1 MYNNPIHIFAEEQ
14 KFSIGYLNYGWNVF
28 MIFLS
33 CLGIT
38 INLYFGITYVKRIFE
53 INKLEN
59 KNKVNVS
66 LIEKILCIVSFVETF
81 ISIGWLI
88 NSVFMYHSFKENEHN
103 YSHCQKLGLFE
114 AFFYLLDWMILS
126 FSLYQIKQMVL
137 NPLNLLRPS
146 LFLTK
151 YFLSF
156 AGISALFMVLLLFT
170 DIAGTSPMITCFIDL
185 SKIKNGKLKLVKN
198 LMFLIFFTSP
208 ILLFGFGFH
217 QIFIMS
223 KSNNYKNVKQNKKFF
238 MKYFAYILI
247 YILMAFLLITLYM
260 INYIVGIK
268 EPTKGMKLYIQ
279 IVTILSCSTPLF
291 VGIFRLIKTNLI
303 RKLKCR
309 SIVNDD
315 ININLI
321 ESNNNNNIENFNDFE
336 QNLLR
341 KIVIKYFIGISFIL
355 GKSKYSCAEEE
366 ENNEDIND
374 KNFDSKDNNNN
385 KDIKNNEDKK
395 NEGKDKINEETGKN
409 IDENI
414 IEIIK
419 ENDTQI
425 SKDKIENEDDIIKNK
440 NENINLKSKNEI
452 INDNK
457 DLATE
462 EKDKKKEDKSN
473 NNTNEN
479 SEETEQNEKEKK
491 EDNDNINI
499 NPNQEIIKE
508 DNNEIKD
515 NKIENIKKEDENEN
529 KFQNIITLKINDEN
543 PQDNLII
550 NENSN
555 KDKGLESDNNIINQ
569 ISKYILSK
577 DQLNLLNESKN
588 YYITKS
594 EILKDLDLSLNEDII
609 VLDQPNI
616 DIHITEYCPKLF
628 RKILKIDEISEDYII
643 KVLQPKNSSTNL
655 IQTFDK
661 NSFYINSSNK
671 EFLIKGI
678 TLDELNFF
686 RSNIITSLY
695 QYLKLNKNSL
705 ILRIEG
711 LYDITLD
718 ESSKNKKQYFALMLN
733 TYESLSLYTKEE
745 YFNNSFS
752 LKNNNIDKINTK
764 KGIKLHKLNETKFN
778 KCLYVNSPSGL
789 KAQNY
794 SIDLGHQKSHIEE
807 NYKIYLD
814 EKEYNRLKNITKK
827 DIKYLKKIG
836 VLNYYYFVAEIPMD
850 ENEIN
855 KIFIDEKGG
864 GNKKENEIKH
874 IKKYLFKSNNKKNII
889 YSISIVDY
897 YKDPIKI

>member
-14 KFSIGYLNYGWNVF
+14 RFSIGYLNYGWNIF

-66 LIEKILCIVSFVETF
+66 LIEKILCLVSFVETF

-103 YSHCQKLGLFE
+103 YSNCQKLGLFE

-156 AGISALFMVLLLFT
+156 AVISAIFMVLLLFT

-185 SKIKNGKLKLVKN
+185 SKIKNGKSKLVKN

-309 SIVNDD
+309 NKNNDD
-315 ININLI
+315 ATFNLI
-321 ESNNNNNIENFNDFE
+321 ESNNNKNIEDFNDFE
-336 QNLLR
+336 QELLR

-355 GKSKYSCAEEE
+355 GKSKYSCTEEE
-366 ENNEDIND
+366 ENEDIND
-374 KNFDSKDNNNN
+374 KIINNNNNN
-385 KDIKNNEDKK
+385 KLIKNNEDKK
-395 NEGKDKINEETGKN
+395 NEEKDKVNEETGKN
-409 IDENI
+409 IDENNT
-414 IEIIK
+414 EIIK
-419 ENDTQI
+419 ENVAQI
-425 SKDKIENEDDIIKNK
+425 NKDKIENEDDNIKNK
-440 NENINLKSKNEI
+440 NENINLENKNEI

-457 DLATE
+457 DLTIE
-462 EKDKKKEDKSN
+462 EKDKEAEDKSN
-473 NNTNEN
+473 NNANEN
-479 SEETEQNEKEKK
+479 AEEKEQNENEKK
-491 EDNDNINI
+491 EEIGNIDI
-499 NPNQEIIKE
+499 SPNQEIIKE
-508 DNNEIKD
+508 ENNEIKD
-515 NKIENIKKEDENEN
+515 NNIENIKKEEEDKN
-529 KFQNIITLKINDEN
+529 KDQNIITLKINNEN
-543 PQDNLII
+543 PQENLII
-550 NENSN
+550 NENSS
-555 KDKGLESDNNIINQ
+555 KDIGIESDNNIINQ
-569 ISKYILSK
+569 VSKYILSK
-577 DQLNLLNESKN
+577 NELNLSNESKN

-705 ILRIEG
+705 ILRI
-711 LYDITLD
+711 
-718 ESSKNKKQYFALMLN
+718 
-733 TYESLSLYTKEE
+733 
-745 YFNNSFS
+745 
-752 LKNNNIDKINTK
+752 
-764 KGIKLHKLNETKFN
+764 
-778 KCLYVNSPSGL
+778 
-789 KAQNY
+789 
-794 SIDLGHQKSHIEE
+794 
-807 NYKIYLD
+807 
-814 EKEYNRLKNITKK
+814 
-827 DIKYLKKIG
+827 
-836 VLNYYYFVAEIPMD
+836 
-850 ENEIN
+850 
-855 KIFIDEKGG
+855 
-864 GNKKENEIKH
+864 
-874 IKKYLFKSNNKKNII
+874 
-889 YSISIVDY
+889 
-897 YKDPIKI
+897 

>member
-1 MYNNPIHIFAEEQ
+1 MYKNPIHIFAEEQ
-14 KFSIGYLNYGWNVF
+14 RFSIGYLNYGWNFF

-38 INLYFGITYVKRIFE
+38 INLYFGITYVRRIFE
-53 INKLEN
+53 INKSEN

-88 NSVFMYHSFKENEHN
+88 NSVFMYHSFKENEHY
-103 YSHCQKLGLFE
+103 YSYCQKLGLFE

-126 FSLYQIKQMVL
+126 FSLYQIKQIVL

-151 YFLSF
+151 YFFSF

-170 DIAGTSPMITCFIDL
+170 DIAGTSPMITCFIDI

-303 RKLKCR
+303 RKLKCCNKN
-309 SIVNDD
+309 NDD
-315 ININLI
+315 ATLNLI
-321 ESNNNNNIENFNDFE
+321 ESNNNKNIEDFNDFE
-336 QNLLR
+336 QELLR

-355 GKSKYSCAEEE
+355 GKSKYSCTEEE
-366 ENNEDIND
+366 ENEDIND
-374 KNFDSKDNNNN
+374 KIINNIDNNNN
-385 KDIKNNEDKK
+385 NKVIKNNEDKK
-395 NEGKDKINEETGKN
+395 NEEKDKINKETGKN
-409 IDENI
+409 KDENI

-425 SKDKIENEDDIIKNK
+425 NKDKIANEDDNIKNK
-440 NENINLKSKNEI
+440 NENINLEIKNEI

-457 DLATE
+457 NLTTE

-473 NNTNEN
+473 KKTNEN
-479 SEETEQNEKEKK
+479 PEEKEQNENEKK
-491 EDNDNINI
+491 EENGNINI
-499 NPNQEIIKE
+499 SPNQEIIKE
-508 DNNEIKD
+508 
-515 NKIENIKKEDENEN
+515 EN
-529 KFQNIITLKINDEN
+529 KDENIITLKINNEN

-550 NENSN
+550 NENSS
-555 KDKGLESDNNIINQ
+555 KDIGIESDNNIINQ
-569 ISKYILSK
+569 VSKYILSK
-577 DQLNLLNESKN
+577 DALNLSNESKH

-655 IQTFDK
+655 IKTFDK

-705 ILRIEG
+705 ILRIQG

-718 ESSKNKKQYFALMLN
+718 ESSKKKKQYFALMLN
-733 TYESLSLYTKEE
+733 TYESLSLFSKVED
-745 YFNNSFS
+745 FNNSFS

-778 KCLYVNSPSGL
+778 KCLYVNSTSGQ
-789 KAQNY
+789 KTTKY
-794 SIDLGHQKSHIEE
+794 SIDLGHQKTHIEE

-855 KIFIDEKGG
+855 KIFIDEKEG
-864 GNKKENEIKH
+864 GNKKENEIKN